1 MKAVATSRRHEHEF
15 EPQRGLPELLPE
27 GERILWQ
34 GAPQWRALALRA
46 YHWRKL
52 ALYFAVLLAWQAAS
66 GYAEGG
72 WAEAF
77 SAWVVTLPLFAGVL
91 AIVGWWAW
99 LSARTACYTLTDRR
113 VVMRIGIVLS
123 VSFNLPYSRIAAA
136 DLGLHK
142 RSSVGDLSLRLNPG
156 ERIGLIHLWPH
167 ARPGAWSRAEPTLR
181 CVADAQDVALTL
193 RSAWVAA
200 AAERGVASGVVAA
213 ELARA
218 SALPPNGQLAAG

>member
-1 MKAVATSRRHEHEF
+1 MKAVATPRRHEHEF

-34 GAPQWRALALRA
+34 GAPQWRALAVRA

-52 ALYFAVLLAWQAAS
+52 ALYFAALLAWQAAS
-66 GYAEGG
+66 GYSEGG
-72 WAEAF
+72 WAQAF
-77 SAWVVTLPLFAGVL
+77 SAWGVTLPLFGGVL

-123 VSFNLPYSRIAAA
+123 VTFNLPLSRIAAA

-142 RSSVGDLSLRLNPG
+142 RSTVGDVSLRLNPG

-167 ARPGAWSRAEPTLR
+167 ARPGAWTRAEPTLR
-181 CVADAQDVALTL
+181 CVPDAQAVAMTL
-193 RSAWVAA
+193 RAAWVAA
-200 AAERGVASGVVAA
+200 AAQRGVSSGVVFA
-213 ELARA
+213 EPALAPA
-218 SALPPNGQLAAG
+218 SPPAGQLAAS